1 MASGVPK
8 SESGRG
14 EDYLLHPR
22 VRLLV
27 VFDPLFSISF
37 CFPSV
42 SSVAG
47 EVRPISEVSLA
58 GSATDGMEIVQ
69 CLCRVRGECEK

>member
-1 MASGVPK
+1 MVSAVPK

-14 EDYLLHPR
+14 RGDYLLRPR

-27 VFDPLFSISF
+27 VFDPLFLISF

-42 SSVAG
+42 NSVAG
-47 EVRPISEVSLA
+47 EVRLRSEVLLVE
-58 GSATDGMEIVQ
+58 SATDGM
-69 CLCRVRGECEK
+69 